1 MTHCPICHKQ
11 VGTEHYACVKA
22 AAAGHAGT
30 GAAKRRDV
38 THYKRMA
45 AKSAETRQR
54 NAEARKQ
61 GKG

>member
-1 MTHCPICHKQ
+1 MTHCPICRKQ
-11 VGTEHYACVKA
+11 VGAEHYACVTA
-22 AAAGHAGT
+22 SRAGHAGT

-45 AKSAETRQR
+45 AKSAETRRR
-54 NAEARKQ
+54 NAEKRNQ

>member
-1 MTHCPICHKQ
+1 MTHCPICRKQ
-11 VGTEHYACVKA
+11 VGAEHYACVKA

-30 GAAKRRDV
+30 GASKRRDIA
-38 THYKRMA
+38 HYQMMGRKSGEAKR
-45 AKSAETRQR
+45 R